1 MPFRKNAYV
10 DRERRIIEQ
19 KYEFATRLAVEEN
32 VPMDDIMKYAEH
44 QAYNTTPDYD
54 DEAVI
59 QAVEQ
64 PLPIIPPIRPQLQN
78 QRFVNPNL
86 LRNPFIEVQHQQMLM
101 NQQMQMLQHQQ
112 MLQQQFMNYQQFLQ
126 WQQMMMQNGFPFP
139 PPM

>member
-1 MPFRKNAYV
+1 MFIKFIQSSLYLLTIQI
-10 DRERRIIEQ
+10 D

-59 QAVEQ
+59 VEVEQ

-112 MLQQQFMNYQQFLQ
+112 FLQ
-126 WQQMMMQNGFPFP
+126 WQYQMMMQNGFPFP